1 MNTGP
6 TVLSQLLQY
15 LSRYEFNRCVQRYG
29 GNHRYRTFPCW
40 SQFVCMAYA
49 QLTGRDSL
57 RDIVLALNAHPE
69 RLYHL
74 GLRTRVARSTLADT
88 NERRDFRIYQDVAQH
103 LIQQARVLYQG
114 DALAVE
120 LDQTVYALD
129 STTIDL
135 CLSMFPWAE
144 FRTTKGAV
152 KLHTLLDLRGAIPR
166 FATISTGKLHD
177 VNVLDVV
184 PLTAGDIVVMDR
196 AYLDFKRLHRLT
208 RRAVFFVTR
217 AKRNLRYRR
226 VGSVPVEIATGVRAD
241 QSIVLR
247 SLPSRTAYPEH
258 LRRVSYVDPATGKR
272 LVFLTNHFTLP
283 AAMVAALYRNRWRVE
298 LFFKWIKQHLRLK
311 AFYGT
316 SPNAVKTQIWI
327 AISLYLLVAIARQ
340 RLGIAASLHTLLHLL
355 EVNAFE
361 KLPIPQLVMN
371 ALDQNPMSGIT
382 TH

>member
-1 MNTGP
+1 
-6 TVLSQLLQY
+6 
-15 LSRYEFNRCVQRYG
+15 
-29 GNHRYRTFPCW
+29 
-40 SQFVCMAYA
+40 
-49 QLTGRDSL
+49 
-57 RDIVLALNAHPE
+57 
-69 RLYHL
+69 
-74 GLRTRVARSTLADT
+74 
-88 NERRDFRIYQDVAQH
+88 
-103 LIQQARVLYQG
+103 
-114 DALAVE
+114 
-120 LDQTVYALD
+120 
-129 STTIDL
+129 
-135 CLSMFPWAE
+135 MFPWAE

-177 VNVLDVV
+177 VNVLDGV

-226 VGSVPVEIATGVRAD
+226 VSSVPVEIATGVRAD

-327 AISLYLLVAIARQ
+327 AISLYLLVAIARK